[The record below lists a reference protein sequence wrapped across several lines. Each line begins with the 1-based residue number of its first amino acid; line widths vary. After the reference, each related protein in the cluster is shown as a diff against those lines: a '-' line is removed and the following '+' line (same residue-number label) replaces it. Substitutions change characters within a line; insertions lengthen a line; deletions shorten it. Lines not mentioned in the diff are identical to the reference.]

1 MIHLQRGINFLE
13 IEVSDITA
21 GRSGQDISLID
32 ELFIK
37 IHGNMVFD
45 LTVFDL
51 LVILPDF
58 QFGIFKR
65 IIGDLEEFRMF
76 SDPGDIFGCDLFP
89 IADTDLDE
97 IGRILRFTV
106 IIKFHREYLR
116 IHYTT
121 IYNAVQHTYNKIKRK
136 FENLGGVRNAGKVI
150 PIPSQ
155 FRVSQL
161 STKMV
166 DNQFFELQGL
176 TARHISNAF
185 GVKGFQLNDLEKS
198 SYSSIYEQNRL
209 FYSDTLQGVLT
220 EYEQEIDYKLLTGE
234 DREKNL
240 YSKFNIDALLRAD
253 IEARYNAYAA
263 GIKIHS

>member
-37 IHGNMVFD
+37 IHGNMIFD

-106 IIKFHREYLR
+106 IIKFHREYLQ

-121 IYNAVQHTYNKIKRK
+121 IYNTVQHTYNKKIQGLDTKKAATKPLFDLLCIFNCRT
-136 FENLGGVRNAGKVI
+136 
-150 PIPSQ
+150 P
-155 FRVSQL
+155 VSQESAL
-161 STKMV
+161 DMIKQRIMNDIHNSS
-166 DNQFFELQGL
+166 Q
-176 TARHISNAF
+176 HIDRKK
-185 GVKGFQLNDLEKS
+185 VRKRNDPVRS
-198 SYSSIYEQNRL
+198 Q
-209 FYSDTLQGVLT
+209 
-220 EYEQEIDYKLLTGE
+220 
-234 DREKNL
+234 
-240 YSKFNIDALLRAD
+240 
-253 IEARYNAYAA
+253 
-263 GIKIHS
+263 

>member
-37 IHGNMVFD
+37 IHGNMIFD

-121 IYNAVQHTYNKIKRK
+121 IYNAVQHTYNKKIQG
-136 FENLGGVRNAGKVI
+136 LD
-150 PIPSQ
+150 
-155 FRVSQL
+155 
-161 STKMV
+161 TKKAATKPL
-166 DNQFFELQGL
+166 FELLCIFNCRTPGEGNETRAGRAAMAANPAVL
-176 TARHISNAF
+176 VIVAF
-185 GVKGFQLNDLEKS
+185 QREG
-198 SYSSIYEQNRL
+198 
-209 FYSDTLQGVLT
+209 TLM
-220 EYEQEIDYKLLTGE
+220 
-234 DREKNL
+234 
-240 YSKFNIDALLRAD
+240 
-253 IEARYNAYAA
+253 
-263 GIKIHS
+263 